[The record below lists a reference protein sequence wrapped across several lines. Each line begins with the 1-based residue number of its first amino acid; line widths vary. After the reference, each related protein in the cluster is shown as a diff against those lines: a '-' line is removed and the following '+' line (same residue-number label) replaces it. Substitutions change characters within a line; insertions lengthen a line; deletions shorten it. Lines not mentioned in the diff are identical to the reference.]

1 MKLKLWIWVCL
12 LPCTILAQNNSKF
25 EISYEKIT
33 LDATHQQSNDKNIAG
48 YFDSIKKIN
57 DGMMGVTIGYCNSTL
72 ENFRPESPLSNFLT
86 DALLSFSD
94 SVARAHHQKPVDF
107 SLLNFGGIRGSLKQG
122 PITVGNIYN
131 ILFDNKIVISSIQG
145 SEVIKLIKKFGDK
158 SCPAYSNIRIVYYNN
173 KPISYTIGDQPIEED
188 HISPARRI
196 WGYRDA
202 WSGAMPVRISLPLG
216 GRGDGSAVLQVRVL
230 YKPAAL
236 RNLAVNHSRSV
247 GGARISA
254 SSRKAAKYS
263 WACKVEH
270 WNS

>member
-188 HISPARRI
+188 RI
-196 WGYRDA
+196 YRVGTIDFLVF
-202 WSGAMPVRISLPLG
+202 SNGDKIFENISLIDSYNTNTSMRDMVINYIQNKKNIDAKRD
-216 GRGDGSAVLQVRVL
+216 GR
-230 YKPAAL
+230 
-236 RNLAVNHSRSV
+236 VNIQIQPQH
-247 GGARISA
+247 
-254 SSRKAAKYS
+254 
-263 WACKVEH
+263 
-270 WNS
+270 

>member
-122 PITVGNIYN
+122 PITVGNIFN

-158 SCPAYSNIRIVYYNN
+158 SCPAYSNIRIVYYND
-173 KPISYTIGDQPIEED
+173 KPISYTIGDQPIEENQ
-188 HISPARRI
+188 I
-196 WGYRDA
+196 YRVATIDFLVFCN
-202 WSGAMPVRISLPLG
+202 GDKIFENISLINSYNTNTSMRDMVINYIQNKKNIDAKRD
-216 GRGDGSAVLQVRVL
+216 GR
-230 YKPAAL
+230 
-236 RNLAVNHSRSV
+236 VNIQIQPRH
-247 GGARISA
+247 
-254 SSRKAAKYS
+254 
-263 WACKVEH
+263 
-270 WNS
+270 

>member
-33 LDATHQQSNDKNIAG
+33 LAATHQQSNDKNIAG

-188 HISPARRI
+188 RI
-196 WGYRDA
+196 YRVGTIDFLVF
-202 WSGAMPVRISLPLG
+202 SNGDKIFENISLIDSYNTNTSMRDMVINYIQNKKNIDAKRD
-216 GRGDGSAVLQVRVL
+216 GR
-230 YKPAAL
+230 
-236 RNLAVNHSRSV
+236 VNIQIQPQH
-247 GGARISA
+247 
-254 SSRKAAKYS
+254 
-263 WACKVEH
+263 
-270 WNS
+270 

>member
-12 LPCTILAQNNSKF
+12 LPCTILAQNNSRF

-188 HISPARRI
+188 RI
-196 WGYRDA
+196 YRVGTIDFLVF
-202 WSGAMPVRISLPLG
+202 SNGDKIFENISLIDSYNTNTSMRDMVINYIQNKKNIDAKRD
-216 GRGDGSAVLQVRVL
+216 GR
-230 YKPAAL
+230 
-236 RNLAVNHSRSV
+236 VNIQIQPQH
-247 GGARISA
+247 
-254 SSRKAAKYS
+254 
-263 WACKVEH
+263 
-270 WNS
+270 

>member
-107 SLLNFGGIRGSLKQG
+107 SLLNFGGIRGTLKQG
-122 PITVGNIYN
+122 PITVGNIFN

-173 KPISYTIGDQPIEED
+173 KPISYTIGDQPIEENQ
-188 HISPARRI
+188 I
-196 WGYRDA
+196 YRVATIDFLVF
-202 WSGAMPVRISLPLG
+202 SNGDKIFENISLIDSYNTNTSMRDMVINYIQNKKNIDAKRD
-216 GRGDGSAVLQVRVL
+216 GR
-230 YKPAAL
+230 
-236 RNLAVNHSRSV
+236 VNIQIQPRH
-247 GGARISA
+247 
-254 SSRKAAKYS
+254 
-263 WACKVEH
+263 
-270 WNS
+270 

>member
-33 LDATHQQSNDKNIAG
+33 LDATHQQSNDNNIAR

-188 HISPARRI
+188 RI
-196 WGYRDA
+196 YRVGTIDFLVF
-202 WSGAMPVRISLPLG
+202 SNGDKIFENISLIDSYNTNTSMRDMVINYIQNKKNIDAKRD
-216 GRGDGSAVLQVRVL
+216 GR
-230 YKPAAL
+230 
-236 RNLAVNHSRSV
+236 VNIQIQPQH
-247 GGARISA
+247 
-254 SSRKAAKYS
+254 
-263 WACKVEH
+263 
-270 WNS
+270 

>member
-48 YFDSIKKIN
+48 YVDSIKKIN

-188 HISPARRI
+188 RI
-196 WGYRDA
+196 YRVGTIDFLVF
-202 WSGAMPVRISLPLG
+202 SNGDKIFENISLINSYNTNTSMRDMVINYIQNKKNIDAKRD
-216 GRGDGSAVLQVRVL
+216 GR
-230 YKPAAL
+230 
-236 RNLAVNHSRSV
+236 VNIQIQPRH
-247 GGARISA
+247 
-254 SSRKAAKYS
+254 
-263 WACKVEH
+263 
-270 WNS
+270 

>member
-188 HISPARRI
+188 RI
-196 WGYRDA
+196 YRVGTIDFLVF
-202 WSGAMPVRISLPLG
+202 SNGDKIFENISLIDSYNTNTSMRDMVINYIQNKKNIDAKRD
-216 GRGDGSAVLQVRVL
+216 GR
-230 YKPAAL
+230 
-236 RNLAVNHSRSV
+236 VNIQIQPRH
-247 GGARISA
+247 
-254 SSRKAAKYS
+254 
-263 WACKVEH
+263 
-270 WNS
+270 